1 MGSRA
6 SGEER
11 SQKLDMDMEIRYVD
25 HSEVRTT
32 CDSTL
37 HVLLAGYQH

>member
-6 SGEER
+6 SREER

-25 HSEVRTT
+25 YSEVVMT
-32 CDSTL
+32 
-37 HVLLAGYQH
+37 